1 MCRILLVNFQRR
13 LKFLIAILAVAV
25 LQAGTPVLAYAK
37 MAKAG
42 GLTQTVCTPSG
53 IKKFVIEA
61 DGTAR
66 EVPASAEHSGH
77 CALCAGAGP
86 TPVPVLIQLHQS
98 AVSSG
103 VIRVGETCVQSGA
116 TVTTPPATGPPPHS

>member
-1 MCRILLVNFQRR
+1 MGRILLVNFLRR
-13 LKFLIAILAVAV
+13 LKFLIAVLAVAV
-25 LQAGTPVLAYAK
+25 LQAGTPVLAYAR
-37 MAKAG
+37 MAKDG
-42 GLTQTVCTPSG
+42 GLTQQVCTPSG

-66 EVPASAEHSGH
+66 EVQASAEHSEH

>member
-1 MCRILLVNFQRR
+1 MNFQRR

-42 GLTQTVCTPSG
+42 GLTQEVCTPSG

-61 DGTAR
+61 DGTVR
-66 EVPASAEHSGH
+66 EVQVLAEHSEH

-86 TPVPVLIQLHQS
+86 TPVPVLIQLHKN
-98 AVSSG
+98 AVSSD
-103 VIRVGETCVQSGA
+103 VIRVGETCFQSGA
-116 TVTTPPATGPPPHS
+116 TVTTPPATGPPSHS

>member
-1 MCRILLVNFQRR
+1 LCKISVVNFLRR
-13 LKFLIAILAVAV
+13 FKFLVVVLAVAV

-37 MAKAG
+37 MAKEG
-42 GLTQTVCTPSG
+42 GLMQEVCTPSG
-53 IKKFVIEA
+53 VKKFVIEA

-66 EVPASAEHSGH
+66 EVQASAEHSEH

-103 VIRVGETCVQSGA
+103 VIRVAETCYQSGA
-116 TVTTPPATGPPPHS
+116 TITTPPATGPPSHS